1 MVMRILVIE
10 DEKKIA
16 SFIERGLKEEH
27 YAVDVAENGEDG
39 LHLATVNDYNLV
51 VLDIMLPGR
60 DGIFICREL
69 RKKGLKTPVLMLTAR
84 DAVEDKVSGLD
95 SGADDYMTKPFAFE
109 EFLARVRSLL
119 RRGTHQPT
127 NLLRVADL
135 EINQLSHKVRRGE
148 ADIPLSSKEYSL
160 LEFLAL
166 HKNEVVT
173 RTMIAEQVWNEDFDS
188 FTNVIDVHIK
198 HLRDKVD
205 KNYAVSLIHTIR
217 GSGYMLSEHRP

>member
-1 MVMRILVIE
+1 MRILVIE

-27 YAVDVAENGEDG
+27 YAVDVADNGEDG

-69 RKKGLKTPVLMLTAR
+69 RKKGIKTPVLMLTAR
-84 DAVEDKVSGLD
+84 DGLEDKVTGLD

-119 RRGTHQPT
+119 RRGTQQPS
-127 NLLRVADL
+127 NILRVADL
-135 EINQLSHKVRRGE
+135 ELNQLSHKVRRGE
-148 ADIPLSSKEYSL
+148 QDIPLSSKEYSL
-160 LEFLAL
+160 LEFLTL

-205 KNYAVSLIHTIR
+205 KNFAIPLIHTIR

>member
-1 MVMRILVIE
+1 MRILVIE

-27 YAVDVAENGEDG
+27 YAVDVADNGEDG
-39 LHLATVNDYNLV
+39 LHLATVNDYNLL

-69 RKKGLKTPVLMLTAR
+69 RKKGIKTPVLMLTAR

-119 RRGTHQPT
+119 RRGTQQPS
-127 NLLRVADL
+127 NILRVADL
-135 EINQLSHKVRRGE
+135 ELNQLSHKVRRGE
-148 ADIPLSSKEYSL
+148 QDITLSSKEYSL
-160 LEFLAL
+160 LEFLVI

-205 KNYAVSLIHTIR
+205 KDFAVPLIHTIR